1 MNAQYLSVSGRI
13 RREIQSIDAVVERTL
28 RIWENGQTI
37 HPEDEYHVDATALNI
52 HSFYA
57 GIERILEIIADSVDG
72 TKPSGANW
80 HTELLSQLASDI
92 KGVRPAVISGDSQ
105 ERLNRF
111 RGFRHVVR
119 NVYTFNLDAPQI
131 ALLVEQ
137 LQPTQVQ
144 IKRELLSFATLLD
157 EMAEE

>member
-13 RREIQSIDAVVERTL
+13 RREMQSIDAVVDRTL
-28 RIWENGQTI
+28 RIWKNGQTAR
-37 HPEDEYHVDATALNI
+37 PEDEYHVDATALNI

-57 GIERILEIIADSVDG
+57 GIERILEVIADSVDG
-72 TKPSGANW
+72 SKPSGANW
-80 HTELLSQLASDI
+80 HAELLSQLASDI
-92 KGVRPAVISGDSQ
+92 TGIRPAVISGDSQ
-105 ERLNRF
+105 EKLNRF

-131 ALLVEQ
+131 ALLVEN
-137 LQPTQVQ
+137 LKPTHVQ
-144 IKRELLSFATLLD
+144 IKRELINFAALLD